1 MKPKSKNNYKFF
13 EEFFIKSKIQ
23 NLFTTMEKHKQKM
36 CNSVLHKTVKF
47 ITFTQLVY
55 FIFLLGTEGKVLK
68 I

>member
-1 MKPKSKNNYKFF
+1 
-13 EEFFIKSKIQ
+13 
-23 NLFTTMEKHKQKM
+23 MEIHKQKM

-47 ITFTQLVY
+47 ITFTQLAY